1 MQWIKNFQR
10 DILIKK
16 AIVISGIIND
26 IYTYEKLNGE
36 YFNLLNIIKKIL
48 QDNKYEVI
56 SWDNIKGVDASSEIV
71 SSLES
76 SLQLE
81 NKQSSRN
88 NQGNNY
94 LDDEELDNIQEPISS
109 YQEPEQF
116 FSLIYPQ
123 LSKNGNKAFIID
135 FSNYIFSNP
144 NQMAENQKKW
154 ATIFAKAIRDTEYN
168 VNEKA
173 NIVIFIDP
181 KSIIQ
186 QIFLKNP
193 LVSSISIPIPNRK
206 DRKEFI
212 DNFINQFFFDKE
224 LEENEID
231 NLIDLLDGM
240 LLRDIHQLIKL
251 SNQQEEK
258 LAPTKLINFYKY
270 GIVSSPWEELS
281 KNKIS
286 KIRDIL
292 TKRVKGQDRAVEKV
306 ESVVKKAFTGLS
318 GMIHSTKAQ
327 KPKGVLF
334 FVGPT
339 GVGKTELAKSL
350 AEFLF
355 GDEEACLRFDMSE
368 YNHEHS
374 DQRLVGAPPGY
385 VGYENGGQ
393 LTNAVKEKPFS
404 VLLFDEIE
412 KAHGKIL
419 DKFLQ
424 ILEDGRLTDGKGET
438 ISFSNTIIIFTS
450 NIGAS
455 DDSKDKL
462 SMSEHELELFFK
474 KKVKIHFQKE
484 LGRPELLNRIGEDN
498 IVVFNYIK
506 DDDVMIKIAK
516 SKLSPIFEAIKE
528 KYRCSVKFE
537 NEDKALRT
545 IISKVNKE
553 FGGRGILNKL
563 EEYIIDG
570 LSDFI
575 FENRDD
581 LGVGVTIL
589 ISQEIAN
596 KAIFDFRLE

>member
-123 LSKNGNKAFIID
+123 LSKNGNRALIID

>member
-144 NQMAENQKKW
+144 NQMAENQRKW

-193 LVSSISIPIPNRK
+193 LVSSISIPTPNRK

-212 DNFINQFFFDKE
+212 DSFVNQFFFDKE

-258 LAPTKLINFYKY
+258 LTPTKLINFYKY

-292 TKRVKGQDRAVEKV
+292 IKRVKGQDRAVEKV

-318 GMIHSTKAQ
+318 GMIYSTKAQ

-438 ISFSNTIIIFTS
+438 ISFNNTIIIFTS

-455 DDSKDKL
+455 DDSEDKL
-462 SMSEHELELFFK
+462 SMSEHELELIFK

-545 IISKVNKE
+545 IVSRVNKE

-563 EEYIIDG
+563 EECIIDG

-589 ISQEIAN
+589 ISQIAN
-596 KAIFDFRLE
+596 KAKFDFELE

>member
-144 NQMAENQKKW
+144 NQMAENQRKW

-212 DNFINQFFFDKE
+212 DSFVNQFFFDKE

-258 LAPTKLINFYKY
+258 LTPTKLINFYKY

-292 TKRVKGQDRAVEKV
+292 IKRVKGQDRAVEKV

-318 GMIHSTKAQ
+318 GMIYSTKAQ

-438 ISFSNTIIIFTS
+438 ISFNNTIIIFTS

-545 IISKVNKE
+545 IVSRVNKE

-563 EEYIIDG
+563 EECIIDG

-589 ISQEIAN
+589 ISQIAN
-596 KAIFDFRLE
+596 KAKFDFELE